1 MASEF
6 RRKLRNEAIGP
17 HLADLRR
24 WLFRRCMALGKD
36 GIGAITDLLCS
47 WDKACIILLEY
58 PVSQS
63 PFLVFIEGII
73 DRLNAGLG

>member
-1 MASEF
+1 
-6 RRKLRNEAIGP
+6 
-17 HLADLRR
+17 
-24 WLFRRCMALGKD
+24 MALGKD